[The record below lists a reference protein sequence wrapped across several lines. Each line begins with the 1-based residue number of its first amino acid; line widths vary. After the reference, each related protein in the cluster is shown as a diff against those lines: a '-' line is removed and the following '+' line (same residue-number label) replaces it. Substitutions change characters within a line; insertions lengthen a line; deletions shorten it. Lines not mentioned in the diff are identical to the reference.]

1 MPEPSRKSRTARAT
15 RPVRQ
20 APLGRLQSYSVA
32 NLFGSADYSYS
43 FDLDSKEP
51 TLITGVN
58 GTGKSTILRSID
70 AISTSNWAQLLE
82 IPFTSLTLVFDT
94 GRELN
99 VKRASS
105 TTTISLTGEEPWKL
119 DYNLRMQR
127 EAITVRQVELHDIQ
141 DELARIEIFL
151 SDLSDT
157 DRDEYETRRLDLLE
171 RRAMLIERL
180 RRYGGHSIAHAPEW
194 TARLS
199 DVFPVLFITDQ
210 RLIVERDRGSGKVS
224 TRADEAARQIA
235 REISSAKAL
244 YANRSQALDRDFP
257 QRVVKAIANPPSVTD
272 EELRHRLDELARTR
286 ESLESVGLLP
296 VESASE
302 FEGLDLAPA
311 DVRAVINTYAD
322 DTQKKLEALEPLRIK
337 LRLFSAFLGQHY
349 KKKRININP
358 EHGFTISINNG
369 KDALAPGKLSS
380 GEQQIMVLAHQI
392 LFRATA
398 GTLVLIDEPELSL
411 HVLWQASF
419 VQDLTQMGKVNNLS
433 YLLATHSPTLI
444 GGREDLKRSLD
455 VIGGGR

>member
-1 MPEPSRKSRTARAT
+1 LRT
-15 RPVRQ
+15 
-20 APLGRLQSYSVA
+20 
-32 NLFGSADYSYS
+32 
-43 FDLDSKEP
+43 
-51 TLITGVN
+51 
-58 GTGKSTILRSID
+58 ID
-70 AISTSNWAQLLE
+70 AISTSNWSQLLE
-82 IPFTSLTLVFDT
+82 IPFTSLTLAFDK
-94 GRELN
+94 GREIS
-99 VKRASS
+99 VKRNSS
-105 TTTISLTGEEPWKL
+105 TSTISLTGEEPWKL
-119 DYNLRMQR
+119 DYDLRMRR
-127 EAITVRQVELHDIQ
+127 EAIAMRQVEVR
-141 DELARIEIFL
+141 ELEQELYAIENYI
-151 SDLSDT
+151 SEPSDT
-157 DRDEYETRRLDLLE
+157 YRDEYEARRSDLLE
-171 RRAMLIERL
+171 HRAVLMERL
-180 RRYGGHSIAHAPEW
+180 RTHRAHSIAHAPEW

-257 QRVVKAIANPPSVTD
+257 QRVVKAIANPPSVSD

-337 LRLFSAFLGQHY
+337 LRLFSDFLGQHY

-392 LFRATA
+392 LFRSTA

-444 GGREDLKRSLD
+444 AGREDLKRSLD
-455 VIGGGR
+455 TIGGA

>member
-32 NLFGSADYSYS
+32 NLFGSADYSYT
-43 FDLDSKEP
+43 FALDSKEP

-119 DYNLRMQR
+119 DYNLRMRR
-127 EAITVRQVELHDIQ
+127 EAVTVRQVEVREVER
-141 DELARIEIFL
+141 ELEAIENYL
-151 SDLSDT
+151 SELNDAG
-157 DRDEYETRRLDLLE
+157 DEYETRRLDLLE
-171 RRAMLIERL
+171 HRAMLIERL
-180 RRYGGHSIAHAPEW
+180 RAYTGHSIAHAPEW
-194 TARLS
+194 TVRLS

-210 RLIVERDRGSGKVS
+210 RLIVERDRGSGKMS

-322 DTQKKLEALEPLRIK
+322 DTQKKLEALV
-337 LRLFSAFLGQHY
+337 
-349 KKKRININP
+349 
-358 EHGFTISINNG
+358 
-369 KDALAPGKLSS
+369 
-380 GEQQIMVLAHQI
+380 VLC
-392 LFRATA
+392 
-398 GTLVLIDEPELSL
+398 
-411 HVLWQASF
+411 
-419 VQDLTQMGKVNNLS
+419 
-433 YLLATHSPTLI
+433 
-444 GGREDLKRSLD
+444 
-455 VIGGGR
+455 